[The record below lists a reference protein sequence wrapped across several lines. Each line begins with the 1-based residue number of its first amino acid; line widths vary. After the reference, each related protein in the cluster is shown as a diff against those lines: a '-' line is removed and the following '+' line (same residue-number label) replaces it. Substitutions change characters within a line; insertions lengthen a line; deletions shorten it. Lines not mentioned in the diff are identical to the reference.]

1 MANKFSEAAKKVTGG
16 SEVIAGLEKIDNNLL
31 IAAYPNGFTI
41 TGADL
46 INGTDQETGESK
58 QFCVFTFAEDPTK
71 YASGGKQLTEMV
83 KEWFSITNAKDGVE
97 LSAALKAE
105 GGVKVKLEKVKTQ
118 TAGRFFT
125 KVTVLEG

>member
-71 YASGGKQLTEMV
+71 YASGGKQLTEIV
-83 KEWFSITNAKDGVE
+83 KEWFMITAAKDGVE
-97 LSAALKAE
+97 LSAALKSE

-125 KVTVLEG
+125 KVAVLEG